1 MKGKNMSIFLIR
13 HAESEANING
23 KTLSHASIA
32 LSENGYVQAQ
42 NLCSTLPKIDHVMV
56 SKYLRTQQTA
66 APILE
71 KYKLDF
77 EVDEHLHEFSYLS
90 ERKCANTNLNGRKAW
105 VNAYWDKMDC
115 QHRDA
120 DDAESFE
127 DLYLRVQVF
136 HDKLKAVAG
145 HYAEKNLAVFSH
157 GQFLQLLIMQ
167 IQQPSLL
174 TKELMQQFRSDLVR
188 QPIKNTEIFN
198 Y

>member
-1 MKGKNMSIFLIR
+1 MAIFLVR

-32 LSENGYVQAQ
+32 LSEHGHRQAQ
-42 NLCSTLPKIDHVMV
+42 DLCSKLPVVDHVIV

-71 KYKLDF
+71 KYGLSL

-90 ERKCANTNLNGRKAW
+90 ERKCANTNLNDRKVW
-105 VNAYWDKMDC
+105 VNAYWEKMDC
-115 QHRDA
+115 QYRDA

-127 DLYLRVQVF
+127 DLYLRVQAF
-136 HDKLKAVAG
+136 QEKLKALASRYG
-145 HYAEKNLAVFSH
+145 EENLAVFSH
-157 GQFLQLLIMQ
+157 RQFLQLLIMQ
-167 IQQPSLL
+167 IQQPSPL

-188 QPIKNTEIFN
+188 QPIRNTEVFT